1 MSKRSEGLITES
13 LDNRWSFISNPALGA
28 TVNGSVSA
36 PINSKA
42 CLVLDQLS
50 YSIRNQSGAAHTCTI
65 SVRDGSVG
73 ATVLA
78 SWDEFPAAAS
88 SSVRQFYG
96 LGIKAT
102 PGAALHFT
110 MDSIIASVRATVNA
124 TGWTNCVQR

>member
-13 LDNRWSFISNPALGA
+13 LDNRWIFTSAAAIGA

-36 PINSKA
+36 PTNSKA

-50 YSIRNQSGAAHTCTI
+50 YSIRNQATGAHTCTI
-65 SVRDGSVG
+65 TVRDGSVAG
-73 ATVLA
+73 TALA

-88 SSVRQFYG
+88 SAVRQFYG

-102 PGAALHFT
+102 PGVALHFT
-110 MDSIIASVRATVNA
+110 MDSIIASVRATINA